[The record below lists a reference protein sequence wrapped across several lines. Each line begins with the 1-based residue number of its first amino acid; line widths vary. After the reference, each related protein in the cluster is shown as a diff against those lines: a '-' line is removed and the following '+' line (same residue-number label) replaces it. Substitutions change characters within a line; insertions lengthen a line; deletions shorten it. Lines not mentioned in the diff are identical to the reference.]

1 MGTLGGNL
9 LCGVARS
16 SLMTSSLLNGLDVLG
31 VILKQTNHVIFSS
44 IGLSSFLLKKANDD
58 FQTLLRE
65 LSCIVA
71 GYRWVAVSFPENRV
85 LSYSLFSTANVPK
98 RPL

>member
-1 MGTLGGNL
+1 MGTLGINL

-16 SLMTSSLLNGLDVLG
+16 SIMTSSLLNGLDVLG

-58 FQTLLRE
+58 FKTLLRE

-71 GYRWVAVSFPENRV
+71 GYRWLVANFPHSRA
-85 LSYSLFSTANVPK
+85 LSYSLFS
-98 RPL
+98 